1 MIRRPPRS
9 TRTDTLFPYTTLF
22 RSEHEQRCEHEQ
34 HDWIA
39 RQPVREPLPARRL
52 QIFLDRHR
60 PDVAGATLVEV
71 RRGAVMDRVFP
82 APVIIRR
89 ECQHAGQK
97 AGDVIG
103 ALREIGRAPSE
114 LQSLMRISYA
124 VFCLKKKTTT
134 PHYT

>member
-1 MIRRPPRS
+1 M
-9 TRTDTLFPYTTLF
+9 TFADTGFGLGYALHQQ
-22 RSEHEQRCEHEQ
+22 EHEQRCEHEQ

-82 APVIIRR
+82 RS
-89 ECQHAGQK
+89 EEHT
-97 AGDVIG
+97 
-103 ALREIGRAPSE
+103 SE

-124 VFCLKKKTTT
+124 VFCLKKKKTN
-134 PHYT
+134 HNNINIELI